1 MNKILVVGSLNMDF
15 VIDVDAKPLA
25 GETVLGK
32 GVALIPGGKGAN
44 QAYAVGKLG
53 GDVRMIGAVG
63 DDIYGKLLKDNLK
76 NAGVKISG
84 IETVAGVS
92 SGNAFITVDN
102 KGENCIIVIQGTN
115 ALVSKEMIDRHIEMI
130 DDCDTVIMQMEIP
143 VDVVRYVKDA
153 AKKKRQ
159 EGYFRSGSRKRRT
172 FRKIFPGI

>member
-32 GVALIPGGKGAN
+32 GVTLIPGGKGAN

-102 KGENCIIVIQGTN
+102 KGENSIIVIQGTN

-153 AKKKRQ
+153 AKK
-159 EGYFRSGSRKRRT
+159 EGRGLF
-172 FRKIFPGI
+172 